1 MKVMERSTTRNASF
15 RSDPLG
21 IVGANTTLTR
31 ACSIALG
38 RLAPGGINSDTL
50 KMRSTII
57 AARTI
62 EM

>member
-38 RLAPGGINSDTL
+38 RLAPGSL
-50 KMRSTII
+50 MLVLLI
-57 AARTI
+57 AVAVVR
-62 EM
+62 